1 MPLQHKAFK
10 FRLYP
15 TKQQAELMQ
24 KTFGCARFVYNHML
38 AYNLNGY
45 KEHGKEWKLDFAYKK
60 FRDQHEFL
68 KEVSANTFN
77 YAARNLRSAYTTWF
91 NSMCK
96 KIKRKDVQP
105 PKFKSK
111 HKSRKS
117 FKLQATKFRLD
128 GDKLRLEKLGW
139 VKTRGLPEIPKHSR
153 FISVTVTQN
162 ASGEYF
168 ASIATEVEV
177 ELMQHADKVVGIDL
191 GLKDFVVLSSGQR
204 VQAPK
209 FFRESQARLKKAQQH
224 LSRKVRCSNSYARQ
238 KRKVARVHRDIA
250 NKRQWF
256 LHDLTTKLVR
266 EYGVICVEDL
276 NVEGMLKNHCLA
288 KSIAD
293 AGWSEFVRQLE
304 YKSAWYGRTLVKVD
318 RFYPSSKTCS
328 CCGHVNQDL
337 VISDREWT
345 CTNCHTVVDRDLNA
359 AYNIA
364 SEGYRILSG
373 KRLDYRGGA
382 VEANGVE
389 TLSLT

>member
-15 TKQQAELMQ
+15 TKPQAELMQ
-24 KTFGCARFVYNHML
+24 KTFGCVRFVYNQML
-38 AYNLNGY
+38 AYNLDGY

-68 KEVSANTFN
+68 KDVSAGTFN
-77 YAARNLRSAYTTWF
+77 YTAIGLKSAYTNWF
-91 NSMCK
+91 NSLTK
-96 KIKRKDVQP
+96 KRKGKPVQA

-117 FKLQATKFRLD
+117 FKLEASKFKLD
-128 GDKLRLEKLGW
+128 GDRLRLEKMGW
-139 VKTRGLPEIPKHSR
+139 VKTRGLPEFLKQAR
-153 FISVTVTQN
+153 FVSVTVTQN
-162 ASGEYF
+162 SAGEYF
-168 ASIATEVEV
+168 ASICAEVEV
-177 ELMQHADKVVGIDL
+177 ELMLHTDKVVGIDL

-204 VQAPK
+204 AQAPK

-224 LSRKVRCSNSYARQ
+224 LSRKVKGSNSYSRQ
-238 KRKVARVHRDIA
+238 KRKVARVHRGIA

-256 LHDLTTKLVR
+256 LHDLTTKIVR
-266 EYGVICVEDL
+266 DYGVICIEDL
-276 NVEGMLKNHCLA
+276 NVEGMLKNHKLA

-293 AGWSEFVRQLE
+293 ASWSEFVRQLE

-328 CCGHVNQDL
+328 CCGHVDQDL
-337 VISDREWT
+337 VLSDREWT
-345 CTNCHTVVDRDLNA
+345 CTNCHTVIDRDLNA

-364 SEGYRILSG
+364 SEGYRIISG

-382 VEANGVE
+382 VDANGVE
-389 TLSLT
+389 TFSLT

>member
-15 TKQQAELMQ
+15 TKPQAELMQ
-24 KTFGCARFVYNHML
+24 KTFGCVRFVYNQML
-38 AYNLNGY
+38 AYNLDGY
-45 KEHGKEWKLDFAYKK
+45 KEHGKAWNLDFAYKK

-68 KEVSANTFN
+68 KEVSAGALG
-77 YAARNLRSAYTTWF
+77 YSALGIKSAYINWF
-91 NSMCK
+91 KSLSK
-96 KIKRKDVQP
+96 KRKGAAVMA

-117 FKLQATKFRLD
+117 FKLQASKFRLD
-128 GDKLRLEKLGW
+128 GDTLHLEKMGL
-139 VKTRGLPEIPKHSR
+139 VKTRGIPELPKQAK

-168 ASIATEVEV
+168 ASVCAEVEV
-177 ELMQHADKVVGIDL
+177 GLLPYTDTVVGIDL

-209 FFRESQARLKKAQQH
+209 FFRESQTKLKKAQQH
-224 LSRKVRCSNSYARQ
+224 LSRKVKGSNSYARQ

-250 NKRQWF
+250 NRRQWF

-276 NVEGMLKNHCLA
+276 NVDGMLKNHKLA

-304 YKSAWYGRTLVKVD
+304 YKSDWYGRTLVKVD
-318 RFYPSSKTCS
+318 RYYPSSKTCS

-337 VISDREWT
+337 VLSDREWT
-345 CTNCHTVVDRDLNA
+345 CINCHTVVDRDLNA

-364 SEGYRILSG
+364 FEGYRIVSG

-382 VEANGVE
+382 VDSNGVE
-389 TLSLT
+389 TFSLT